1 MNVLKSLVCLALVFG
16 AFQLGAVETPK
27 PTPPTNQDPFLYAAT
42 HALANHAYNISTLLM
57 QNKLFTSILIASYQ
71 NFGGPSRIKDA
82 SLYTLR
88 YALWLVTL
96 YGSYKLPEW
105 IDSLLG
111 KQEKKRSNIYKLL
124 SLGNRTYYGATGAFV
139 ESFLA
144 SEVENRKNQQENSA
158 TFSAKHAAIY

>member
-1 MNVLKSLVCLALVFG
+1 MNVLKSLVCLAFVFT
-16 AFQLGAVETPK
+16 AFQLCAVETPK
-27 PTPPTNQDPFLYAAT
+27 PTQPTNQDPFLYAAT
-42 HALANHAYNISTLLM
+42 HALTNYAYNISTLLLRE
-57 QNKLFTSILIASYQ
+57 KLFQSILIASYQ
-71 NFGGPSRIKDA
+71 NFGGPARIKDA

-96 YGSYKLPEW
+96 YGRYKLPEW

-139 ESFLA
+139 ESFLE
-144 SEVENRKNQQENSA
+144 SETENLKKQIPHQPLGNRE
-158 TFSAKHAAIY
+158 TI

>member
-1 MNVLKSLVCLALVFG
+1 MNVLKSSVCLALIFG

-27 PTPPTNQDPFLYAAT
+27 PTPPTSQDPFLYAAT
-42 HALANHAYNISTLLM
+42 HALTNYAYTISALFM
-57 QNKLFTSILIASYQ
+57 RDKLFQSIVIASYR
-71 NFGGPSRIKDA
+71 NFDGPSRLKDA

-88 YALWLVTL
+88 YALWLATL
-96 YGSYKLPEW
+96 YGRYKLPEW

-139 ESFLA
+139 ESFLE
-144 SEVENRKNQQENSA
+144 SETESLKQQSSHQIMSNLE
-158 TFSAKHAAIY
+158 TI